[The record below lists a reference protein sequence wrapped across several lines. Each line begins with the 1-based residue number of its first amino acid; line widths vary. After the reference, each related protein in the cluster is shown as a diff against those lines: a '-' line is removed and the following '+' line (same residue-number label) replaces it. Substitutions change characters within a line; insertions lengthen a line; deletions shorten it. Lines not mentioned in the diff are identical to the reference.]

1 MNQSICSLFLY
12 NFIANVTQHIYS
24 KWKVIGVYVCVL
36 CRRYTERSGKTSGVV
51 AQTYKEENIII
62 QKNRTVLKTHFHLG

>member
-12 NFIANVTQHIYS
+12 NFVANVTQHIYS
-24 KWKVIGVYVCVL
+24 EWEVKGVYVCVL

-51 AQTYKEENIII
+51 AQT
-62 QKNRTVLKTHFHLG
+62 

>member
-1 MNQSICSLFLY
+1 MSHSIYS
-12 NFIANVTQHIYS
+12 IYS
-24 KWKVIGVYVCVL
+24 KWEVKGVYVCVL

-62 QKNRTVLKTHFHLG
+62 QKTEQY